1 MRIAEVAEGLHL
13 VTGTNVNWIVV
24 SEGSSVTLIDSGYPN
39 DGEAL
44 LASLAAL
51 GHGPEDVEAVL
62 LTHAHLDH
70 LGGVRTIRRHRPV
83 EVLTSEEEARHARRE
98 YLDQITPLQMLA
110 QCGRP
115 AGRRWVAQ
123 TLRAV
128 LPHASISVDD
138 ARGVALGEPLDLP
151 GRPVPVATSGHTP
164 GHTAWLLPAHGA
176 LASGDALVTGHP
188 ISRRGE
194 GPQLLPSVFAAD
206 EVGARDALLP
216 LRDLPVDVV
225 LPGHGE
231 VHRGPIGDAV
241 DRALDAG

>member
-1 MRIAEVAEGLHL
+1 MNIVEVGRGVHL
-13 VTGTNVNWIVV
+13 VTGTNVNWVVV
-24 SEGSSVTLIDSGYPN
+24 SDGSAVTLIDSGYPN
-39 DGEAL
+39 DGETL
-44 LASLAAL
+44 LDSLATL
-51 GHGPEDVEAVL
+51 SHRPEDVEAIL

-98 YLDQITPLQMLA
+98 YLDQITPSQMFA
-110 QCGRP
+110 QCGRA

-128 LPHASISVDD
+128 LPHASMSVDD
-138 ARGVALGEPLDLP
+138 ARGVTLGEPLDLP

-164 GHTAWLLPAHGA
+164 GHTAWLLPDLGA

-194 GPQLLPSVFAAD
+194 GPQLLPPVFNAD
-206 EVGARDALLP
+206 ESATRDALLP
-216 LRDLPVDVV
+216 LRELPVDVV
-225 LPGHGE
+225 LPGHGD
-231 VHRGPIGDAV
+231 VHRGPIADAV
-241 DRALDAG
+241 DRALDR